1 MTAVHDRS
9 VSHPSLE
16 PDDAADVLAAL
27 RLLDAMGLLP
37 LKTPLER
44 LDLATLRR
52 AVRAASAAGIGRDAA
67 TLLRGGGAADPATI
81 RRVVAQLREALEDSP
96 VPQSEIRELLGIFD
110 PDALGALVGASAS
123 SLRRYALGARA
134 TPADVAARIHWLAKV
149 VGDLRGAYNDAGV
162 KRWFER
168 RRAQLDDRPPR
179 ALLLGAWDPED
190 DGPRAV
196 RALARALSGGGAT

>member
-1 MTAVHDRS
+1 MTVAQNRS
-9 VSHPSLE
+9 VSRPVLE

-67 TLLRGGGAADPATI
+67 TLLRGGGSDPATI

-134 TPADVAARIHWLAKV
+134 TPDEAAARIHWLAKV

-168 RRAQLDDRPPR
+168 RRAQLDDQPPR

-196 RALARALSGGGAT
+196 RALARALGGGGAT

>member
-1 MTAVHDRS
+1 MTVARSRS
-9 VSHPSLE
+9 VSRPALE
-16 PDDAADVLAAL
+16 VDDAAEVLATL
-27 RLLDAMGLLP
+27 RMLDAMGLLP
-37 LKTPLER
+37 LASPLQR
-44 LDLATLRR
+44 LDMAALRR

-67 TLLRGGGAADPATI
+67 ALLHGGAGDPATV

-134 TPADVAARIHWLAKV
+134 TPDDVAARIHWLAKV
-149 VGDLRGAYNDAGV
+149 VGHLRGAYNDAGV

-168 RRAQLDDRPPR
+168 RRVQLDDRPPR

-196 RALARALSGGGAT
+196 RGLARALSGGGAT

>member
-1 MTAVHDRS
+1 MTVSQSRS
-9 VSHPSLE
+9 ISGPTFE
-16 PDDAADVLAAL
+16 PDDAADVLATL

-52 AVRAASAAGIGRDAA
+52 AARAASAAGIGRDAT
-67 TLLRGGGAADPATI
+67 TLLRDGAGDPATV

-96 VPQSEIRELLGIFD
+96 VPRSEIRELLGVFD

-134 TPADVAARIHWLAKV
+134 TPDDVAARIHWLAKV